1 VRVVRDR
8 RNSFRKIPLS
18 ANNTSISGHNGL
30 SLQMHVDALLL
41 CLTLLD
47 GVLLHTVQKLVSG
60 SGVRDVFDPDV
71 NALLD
76 IAVADTPVDNDTD
89 RGFGYVIN
97 HARLAVVDLVGHT
110 LLHSTV
116 DLDIDNV
123 TNTIL
128 LQVSGHRYIAMFPE
142 AA

>member
-1 VRVVRDR
+1 
-8 RNSFRKIPLS
+8 
-18 ANNTSISGHNGL
+18 
-30 SLQMHVDALLL
+30 MYVDALLL
-41 CLTLLD
+41 GLTLLD

-60 SGVRDVFDPDV
+60 PGVRDVFDTDV

-76 IAVADTPVDNDTD
+76 VAVADTLVDNDTD
-89 RGFGYVIN
+89 RGFGYIIN

-116 DLDIDNV
+116 DFDIDNV

-128 LQVSGHRYIAMFPE
+128 LQVSGHRNKATFPE
-142 AA
+142 AAREGIPGARS